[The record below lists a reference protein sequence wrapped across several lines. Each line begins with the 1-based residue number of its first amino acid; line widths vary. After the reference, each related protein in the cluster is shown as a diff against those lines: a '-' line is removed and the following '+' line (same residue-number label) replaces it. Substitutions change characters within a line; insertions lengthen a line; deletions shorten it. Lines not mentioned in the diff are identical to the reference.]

1 MNILKEI
8 NQLVTQIVGINDKE
22 LSDKACKILNRR
34 RDLLF
39 NTRIYNDY
47 HIQIDNNV
55 VNSLKTIIND
65 YMKTKEIKITPPE
78 GYEIDKE
85 NSTFDCIKFKP
96 VAKRWRGA
104 YGSLVSG
111 YVIDLDSNICYWVD
125 LSEGGENINVFATA
139 KQAKSALAMAQISQ
153 IMANDERFG
162 GVVTDKEWYSGESLR
177 YIIDRYKNEI
187 TTSNC
192 YYGYNFLAF
201 HTREQ
206 RDLFLKE
213 NKDLVKD
220 YLMID

>member
-1 MNILKEI
+1 MANEI
-8 NQLVTQIVGINDKE
+8 KE
-22 LSDKACKILNRR
+22 LIDLIEKIGDDELFDKAHTILIRR
-34 RDLLF
+34 RDFLF
-39 NTRIYNDY
+39 NFPVSSAYGAQLDGI
-47 HIQIDNNV
+47 V

-104 YGSLVSG
+104 YDSLVSG
-111 YVIDLDSNICYWVD
+111 YLIEPDSSIRYWTD
-125 LSEGGENINVFATA
+125 LSEGGENINIFATE